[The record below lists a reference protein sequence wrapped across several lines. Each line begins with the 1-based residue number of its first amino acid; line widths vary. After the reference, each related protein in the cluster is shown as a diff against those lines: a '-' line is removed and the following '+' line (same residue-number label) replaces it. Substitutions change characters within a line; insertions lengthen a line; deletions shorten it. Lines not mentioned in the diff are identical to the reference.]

1 MTLLQTLP
9 AANRFYAG
17 SRLKRA
23 SSRAPS
29 RDPVKVTLKLPRL
42 DPSTSLGMTGPLKEF
57 SPFAGQ
63 LVKTDFDCELPSGCA
78 RNASGRKAGNST
90 LDYMTKSRPS
100 LANSIRIVFA
110 SLFLCLF
117 WALPAFATDG
127 IYTKFGLDLG
137 YAGRIAYLGG
147 TTPEWAIY
155 VYGAGTA
162 SSRFNA
168 LDISSSPDATGLQ
181 VDGNIALAGVYSTLT
196 VSGQPS
202 INGDRYEQTTS
213 TELIKSTG
221 TITGSR
227 FSSSTINSQL
237 NSGAASLKNVSIAA
251 AGLTAT
257 AGSPTSLNI
266 GKNQSRIFDNTPFG
280 GKYDMNLSSFV
291 MGGGNTNANGGT
303 LTQNGAA
310 GSAFVLNI
318 SGAYSITVNA
328 KILLTGGLTVSDV
341 LFNVTGSNSTFSIGG
356 DALFNGTLLA
366 YNSSGAQ
373 RTLQITGHN
382 TQINGELLAY
392 RINLQSGAHVKKP
405 KEKSKDDD
413 DDDDYVASN
422 STSLARARTK

>member
-1 MTLLQTLP
+1 
-9 AANRFYAG
+9 
-17 SRLKRA
+17 
-23 SSRAPS
+23 
-29 RDPVKVTLKLPRL
+29 
-42 DPSTSLGMTGPLKEF
+42 
-57 SPFAGQ
+57 
-63 LVKTDFDCELPSGCA
+63 
-78 RNASGRKAGNST
+78 
-90 LDYMTKSRPS
+90 MTKSRPS
-100 LANSIRIVFA
+100 LANSMRIAFA
-110 SLFLCLF
+110 SFFLCLF
-117 WALPAFATDG
+117 GALPAFATDG
-127 IYTKFGLDLG
+127 IYTQFGLDLG
-137 YAGRIAYLGG
+137 YAGRIGYMGG

-168 LDISSSPDATGLQ
+168 LDISSPPNATGLQ

-196 VSGQPS
+196 VSGRTS

-213 TELIKSTG
+213 TESIHSTG

-227 FSSSTINSQL
+227 FSSATINSQL
-237 NSGAASLKNVSIAA
+237 NSGVASLKNVSIAA

-280 GKYDMNLSSFV
+280 GKYVMNLSSFV

-303 LTQNGAA
+303 LTLNGAA

-318 SGAYSITVNA
+318 SGAFSLGGNA

-341 LFNVTGSNSTFSIGG
+341 LFNITGSNSTFSIGG

-382 TQINGELLAY
+382 TQINGELLAN
-392 RINLQSGAHVKKP
+392 RILLQSGAHVKKP
-405 KEKSKDDD
+405 KEKSKEKDDD
-413 DDDDYVASN
+413 DSAVASN
-422 STSLARARTK
+422 PMMRARARTQ

>member
-63 LVKTDFDCELPSGCA
+63 LVKTDFDCELPLGCA
-78 RNASGRKAGNST
+78 RNASGREAADST
-90 LDYMTKSRPS
+90 LEYMPKSRRS

-110 SLFLCLF
+110 PLLLCLF
-117 WALPAFATDG
+117 GALPAFATDG
-127 IYTKFGLDLG
+127 IYSKFGLDLG
-137 YAGRIAYLGG
+137 YAGRIGYMGG

-196 VSGQPS
+196 VSGQTS

-280 GKYDMNLSSFV
+280 GKYVMNLSSFV
-291 MGGGNTNANGGT
+291 MGGGNNGNGGT
-303 LTQNGAA
+303 LTLNGAA

-318 SGAYSITVNA
+318 SGAFSLGGNA

-341 LFNVTGSNSTFSIGG
+341 LFNITGSNSTFTIGG

-366 YNSSGAQ
+366 YNSSGPQ
-373 RTLQITGHN
+373 RTLQISGHN
-382 TQINGELLAY
+382 TQINGELLAN
-392 RINLQSGAHVKKP
+392 RILLQSGAHVNKP
-405 KEKSKDDD
+405 KEKSKHRDDD
-413 DDDDYVASN
+413 DEGDH
-422 STSLARARTK
+422 R

>member
-1 MTLLQTLP
+1 
-9 AANRFYAG
+9 
-17 SRLKRA
+17 
-23 SSRAPS
+23 
-29 RDPVKVTLKLPRL
+29 
-42 DPSTSLGMTGPLKEF
+42 
-57 SPFAGQ
+57 
-63 LVKTDFDCELPSGCA
+63 
-78 RNASGRKAGNST
+78 
-90 LDYMTKSRPS
+90 MTKSRPS

-137 YAGRIAYLGG
+137 YAGRIGYMGG

-168 LDISSSPDATGLQ
+168 LDISSPPDATGLQ
-181 VDGNIALAGVYSTLT
+181 VDGNIALAGIYSTLT
-196 VSGQPS
+196 VAGRTS

-213 TELIKSTG
+213 TETSNSTG

-227 FSSSTINSQL
+227 FSSPTINSQL
-237 NSGAASLKNVSIAA
+237 NGGVTSLKKVSHDAA
-251 AGLTAT
+251 ALTAT

-280 GKYDMNLSSFV
+280 GKYVMNLSSFV
-291 MGGGNTNANGGT
+291 MGGGSNNANGGT
-303 LTQNGAA
+303 LTLKGAA

-318 SGAYSITVNA
+318 SGAFSLGGNA

-356 DALFNGTLLA
+356 NALFNGTLLA

-373 RTLQITGHN
+373 RTLTITGHD
-382 TQINGELLAY
+382 TLINGELIANK
-392 RINLQSGAHVKKP
+392 INLQSGAHVKKP

-413 DDDDYVASN
+413 DDDDYVAGS
-422 STSLARARTK
+422 SMLRARTSAK

>member
-57 SPFAGQ
+57 SPCAGQ

-78 RNASGRKAGNST
+78 RNASSREAADST
-90 LDYMTKSRPS
+90 LEYMPKSRRS

-110 SLFLCLF
+110 PLLLCLF
-117 WALPAFATDG
+117 GALPAFATDG
-127 IYTKFGLDLG
+127 IYSKFGLDLG
-137 YAGRIAYLGG
+137 YAGRIGYMGG

-168 LDISSSPDATGLQ
+168 LDISAPPNATGLQ

-196 VSGQPS
+196 VSGRTS

-213 TELIKSTG
+213 TESIHSTG

-237 NSGAASLKNVSIAA
+237 NSGVSGVASLQNVSNTA

-257 AGSPTSLNI
+257 AGSPTSINLQGQTLPPISN
-266 GKNQSRIFDNTPFG
+266 NPFA
-280 GKYDMNLSSFV
+280 GKYVMNLSNFV
-291 MGGGNTNANGGT
+291 LGGGST
-303 LTQNGAA
+303 LTLNGAA

-318 SGAYSITVNA
+318 TGKLDIGGGSKV
-328 KILLTGGLTVSDV
+328 LLTGGLTVSDV
-341 LFNVTGSNSTFSIGG
+341 LFNVRGNNSTFSIGG
-356 DALFNGTLLA
+356 DSVFNGTLLA

-373 RTLQITGHN
+373 RTLNITGHN
-382 TQINGELLAY
+382 TQINGELLANK
-392 RINLQSGAHVKKP
+392 INLQSGAH
-405 KEKSKDDD
+405 
-413 DDDDYVASN
+413 
-422 STSLARARTK
+422 

>member
-78 RNASGRKAGNST
+78 RNASGREAADST
-90 LDYMTKSRPS
+90 LEYMPKSRRS

-110 SLFLCLF
+110 PLLLCLF
-117 WALPAFATDG
+117 GALPAFATDG
-127 IYTKFGLDLG
+127 IYSKFGLDLG
-137 YAGRIAYLGG
+137 YAGRIGYMGG

-162 SSRFNA
+162 NSRFNA

-196 VSGQPS
+196 VSGQTS

-280 GKYDMNLSSFV
+280 GKYVMNLSSFV
-291 MGGGNTNANGGT
+291 MGGGNNGNGGT
-303 LTQNGAA
+303 LTLNGAA

-318 SGAYSITVNA
+318 SGAFSLGGNA

-341 LFNVTGSNSTFSIGG
+341 LFNITGSNSTFTIGG

-373 RTLQITGHN
+373 RALQITGHN

-392 RINLQSGAHVKKP
+392 KISLQSGAHVKKP
-405 KEKSKDDD
+405 KEKSKEKDDD
-413 DDDDYVASN
+413 DDVVASN
-422 STSLARARTK
+422 SLLHARTSAK

>member
-1 MTLLQTLP
+1 
-9 AANRFYAG
+9 
-17 SRLKRA
+17 
-23 SSRAPS
+23 
-29 RDPVKVTLKLPRL
+29 
-42 DPSTSLGMTGPLKEF
+42 
-57 SPFAGQ
+57 
-63 LVKTDFDCELPSGCA
+63 
-78 RNASGRKAGNST
+78 
-90 LDYMTKSRPS
+90 MTKSRRS

-117 WALPAFATDG
+117 GALPAFATDG

-137 YAGRIAYLGG
+137 YAGRIGYTG
-147 TTPEWAIY
+147 PEWAIY

-168 LDISSSPDATGLQ
+168 LDISSPPDATGLQ

-196 VSGQPS
+196 VSGRTS

-280 GKYDMNLSSFV
+280 GKYVMNLSSFV
-291 MGGGNTNANGGT
+291 MGGGNNGNGGT
-303 LTQNGAA
+303 LTLNGAA

-318 SGAYSITVNA
+318 SGAFSLGGNA

-341 LFNVTGSNSTFSIGG
+341 LFNITGSNSTFTIGG

-373 RTLQITGHN
+373 RTLTITGHN
-382 TQINGELLAY
+382 TQINGELLAN
-392 RINLQSGAHVKKP
+392 RILLQSGAHVKKP
-405 KEKSKDDD
+405 KEKSKEKDDD
-413 DDDDYVASN
+413 AV
-422 STSLARARTK
+422 TSDSMLRARGGTK

>member
-78 RNASGRKAGNST
+78 RNASGREAADST
-90 LDYMTKSRPS
+90 LEYMPKSRRS

-110 SLFLCLF
+110 PLLLCLF
-117 WALPAFATDG
+117 GALSAFATDG
-127 IYTKFGLDLG
+127 IYSKFGLDLG
-137 YAGRIAYLGG
+137 YAGRIGYMGG

-181 VDGNIALAGVYSTLT
+181 VDGNIALTGVYSTLT
-196 VSGQPS
+196 VSGQTS

-280 GKYDMNLSSFV
+280 GKYVMNLSSFV
-291 MGGGNTNANGGT
+291 MGGGNNGNGGT
-303 LTQNGAA
+303 LTLNGAA

-318 SGAYSITVNA
+318 SGAFSLGGNA
-328 KILLTGGLTVSDV
+328 KILLTGGLTVSNV
-341 LFNVTGSNSTFSIGG
+341 LFNITGSNSTFSIGG
-356 DALFNGTLLA
+356 DAIFYGTLLA

-373 RTLQITGHN
+373 RTLTITGHN
-382 TQINGELLAY
+382 TQISGELLANK
-392 RINLQSGAHVKKP
+392 ILLQSGAHVKKP
-405 KEKSKDDD
+405 KEKSKEKDDD
-413 DDDDYVASN
+413 NDAANYSMLRGRGGA
-422 STSLARARTK
+422 K